1 MKNKLRKK
9 RISVFSPLWNS
20 QIIWWKPRS
29 HSRGQETEAPP
40 DGKGLFL
47 LAVPKTALRVLTH
60 ILRVQSIHMPLL
72 SLGAFTFL
80 IRKEVKYLHA
90 KFYPPQ
96 WQMEQE
102 DDLGCKAFKV
112 DQASALGSLRV
123 TAVKP
128 QHLKRRHFKKKKK
141 VKGRKK
147 RSFGESSHH

>member
-9 RISVFSPLWNS
+9 KISVFSPLWNS
-20 QIIWWKPRS
+20 QIIWWKPIS
-29 HSRGQETEAPP
+29 HSRGQETEASP

-47 LAVPKTALRVLTH
+47 LAVPKTALGVQTH

-96 WQMEQE
+96 WHMEQE
-102 DDLGCKAFKV
+102 DDLGGKAFNA

-123 TAVKP
+123 TVGKP
-128 QHLKRRHFKKKKK
+128 QQTPEKKTFQK
-141 VKGRKK
+141 RKK
-147 RSFGESSHH
+147 NSQRQKEM